1 MVWSRMELVG
11 SWFEMESKKYFHAM
25 GPYNGWLIRG
35 LGVMR
40 RPMDFRPARHT
51 DQIWSP
57 SLAWPVHGDVFL
69 LFEKNTSLGVG
80 RSGSLARYRSLITRR
95 VVL

>member
-11 SWFEMESKKYFHAM
+11 SWFEMASKKYFHAM
-25 GPYNGWLIRG
+25 GPYNGWLIGG

-51 DQIWSP
+51 DQI
-57 SLAWPVHGDVFL
+57 
-69 LFEKNTSLGVG
+69 
-80 RSGSLARYRSLITRR
+80 
-95 VVL
+95 